1 MIKETL
7 PAHMEPLATINGFR
21 VRPGLYQYFGAWA
34 IPAGVSFTVHSQN
47 ATSCEILLYHREAEE
62 PYAVLPIPENYK
74 IGNVFS
80 MIVFGL
86 DVEEFEYYDPD
97 TGEVYGAYEDIPE
110 GADFA
115 ERPVDYRD
123 VDYTVAALVT
133 AIVVNRVNEASKVVV
148 APEYTQAA
156 VNRRTISQT
165 MGATGTL
172 NPAHSYTVK
181 TLVSGEILSCSI
193 EEGQEVTA
201 GEQLYQIENSDASAN
216 VEQAQINLE
225 QAQRN
230 YDTIADYR
238 YVRSPVAGTVYTL
251 KVKVGDEV
259 TSGQEVAVVQDAS
272 QMVLQL
278 TFPAAD
284 AAHFSVGQA
293 AQITLD
299 GTFEVLNGTVTDV
312 SGSDTLSTGNVLVR
326 NVTITTPNA
335 GALNTTQ
342 SATAT
347 INGISSTNSAT
358 FNYREQRTLVTST
371 AGTVSSIY
379 VGEGG
384 QVDANGIVMELSG
397 DNLEETIQSAY
408 ETLRSREISMRN
420 AQETLGNYTITAP
433 INGTVIQRNYQ
444 QGENAES
451 GKDLCIIYDMS
462 YLEMTINVDE
472 LDINQVTVGQD
483 VTVTAD
489 SVDGTFKGVVTRVSM
504 VGTTNNGTTTYPVTV
519 QVDDYGTL
527 RPGMNANA
535 QIVVEQATNAIAV
548 PNAAIER
555 GDYVLVTTDSPSA
568 ANADT
573 SMTAP
578 DGYVYVS
585 VETGVSDDDYTEI
598 TSGLQ
603 EGDIIG
609 YVVGGTTNYSDYGI
623 GSTDIST
630 GELVGAIAPAVGP
643 LRKGV

>member
-1 MIKETL
+1 MTWKKKKDE
-7 PAHMEPLATINGFR
+7 
-21 VRPGLYQYFGAWA
+21 
-34 IPAGVSFTVHSQN
+34 PAGQSAPAPAAARAGFSLGKLKKHLKW
-47 ATSCEILLYHREAEE
+47 I
-62 PYAVLPIPENYK
+62 IPL
-74 IGNVFS
+74 V
-80 MIVFGL
+80 V
-86 DVEEFEYYDPD
+86 
-97 TGEVYGAYEDIPE
+97 
-110 GADFA
+110 
-115 ERPVDYRD
+115 
-123 VDYTVAALVT
+123 VAALVT

-312 SGSDTLSTGNVLVR
+312 SGSDILSTGNVLVR

-371 AGTVSSIY
+371 AGTVASIY

-433 INGTVIQRNYQ
+433 ISGTVIQRNYQ